1 MRVCAWW
8 HEDLDVG
15 QIASHLTG
23 KVAEDGRGS
32 HDLES
37 PLSALRLLGTAPD
50 ESRHHAYNENS
61 SHVEVTVTSLDAQ
74 VERRLL
80 DHQVRFTKG
89 RRRLVAALAEEGG
102 PRSAAE
108 LHDALAGEVPLS
120 SLYRSLAVLEDAG
133 IVEPHFSVKGVTR
146 YELAEWL
153 QGHHHHLICL
163 DCGSVEDLALTAPQ
177 EEKVE
182 RLVADI
188 GSVVSFIPV
197 AHALEIEGRC
207 ERCA

>member
-1 MRVCAWW
+1 M
-8 HEDLDVG
+8 
-15 QIASHLTG
+15 
-23 KVAEDGRGS
+23 
-32 HDLES
+32 
-37 PLSALRLLGTAPD
+37 
-50 ESRHHAYNENS
+50 
-61 SHVEVTVTSLDAQ
+61 
-74 VERRLL
+74 ERRLL
-80 DHQVRFTKG
+80 DHRVRYTKG
-89 RRRLVAALAEEGG
+89 RRRVVEALAEEGG

-108 LHDALAGEVPLS
+108 LHDALTGKVPLS
-120 SLYRSLAVLEDAG
+120 SLYRSLVVLEEAG

-153 QGHHHHLICL
+153 QGHHHHLICV

-188 GSVVSFIPV
+188 GSVVSFTPV